1 MGLWNYRTSWALSF
15 MSNTFSRAGHQV
27 AETSRKSDALKGEVG
42 IAPELDAAPKATRP
56 KWRTRLQREL
66 LKIWLALSTLW
77 VGCILAIYQFES
89 PAVQDRGD
97 ALMTDVPLPQ
107 RAFLAGVID
116 VLGDRIVVV
125 RAEPG
130 LHRGGR
136 LLQIQVTER
145 KARRMRSRGST
156 TE

>member
-1 MGLWNYRTSWALSF
+1 M
-15 MSNTFSRAGHQV
+15 NTFSRAGHQQV
-27 AETSRKSDALKGEVG
+27 TETSRKSDALKGEVG

-97 ALMTDVPLPQ
+97 A
-107 RAFLAGVID
+107 R
-116 VLGDRIVVV
+116 
-125 RAEPG
+125 E
-130 LHRGGR
+130 
-136 LLQIQVTER
+136 
-145 KARRMRSRGST
+145 
-156 TE
+156 